1 MLATSISF
9 EMPAVFLW
17 VAGAIG
23 TVVAALLAIIVWFV
37 RWALTR
43 NEPTHRDLARG
54 HRDLQNSVQR
64 LLEGNVEWV
73 RSMSEHVNRTN
84 DKIDQ
89 VRRELTSESRT
100 IDRQLAL
107 VVSRLREGGGRGDR

>member
-1 MLATSISF
+1 MLATSISL
-9 EMPAVFLW
+9 ELPAVLLW

-23 TVVAALLAIIVWFV
+23 TVVAALLGIIVWFV

-43 NEPTHRDLARG
+43 NEATHRELARG
-54 HRDLQNSVQR
+54 HQDLQNSVQR

-73 RSMSEHVNRTN
+73 RSMSERVNKTD

-100 IDRQLAL
+100 IDRQLAR
-107 VVSRLREGGGRGDR
+107 VVSGLRQGGSRGDR